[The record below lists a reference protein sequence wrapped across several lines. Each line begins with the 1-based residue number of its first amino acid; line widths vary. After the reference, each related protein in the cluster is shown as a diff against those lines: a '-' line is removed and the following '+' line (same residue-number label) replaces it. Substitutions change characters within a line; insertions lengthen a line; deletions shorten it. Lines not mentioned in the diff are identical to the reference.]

1 MRVPVLRPVVGA
13 DNAFRRQVFACF
25 IPAVPAGFQNVK
37 AAVSK
42 LGVNRFGKV
51 MTLLA
56 FAGSCLRALAELAI
70 LSLFQNRCM
79 VSFVVGFIFRIVKIK
94 EKIVVAG
101 VKEIYVF
108 VKAVCVLAVNAV
120 ERPAG
125 LAHAFR

>member
-1 MRVPVLRPVVGA
+1 MIAAIISFIAGS
-13 DNAFRRQVFACF
+13 VFGITIMYAC
-25 IPAVPAGFQNVK
+25 IAAGRAGFQNVK
-37 AAVSK
+37 VAVSK

-56 FAGSCLRALAELAI
+56 FAGSYLRALAELAI

-120 ERPAG
+120 KRAAG
-125 LAHAFR
+125 LAHAF